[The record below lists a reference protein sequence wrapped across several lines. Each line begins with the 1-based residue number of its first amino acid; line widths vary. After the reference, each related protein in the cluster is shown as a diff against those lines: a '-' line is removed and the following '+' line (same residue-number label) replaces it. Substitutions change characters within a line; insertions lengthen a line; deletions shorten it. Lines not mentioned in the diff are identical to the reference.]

1 MKSESSA
8 KYVVGLGVALVAAIA
23 LHWYLSGL
31 LCPPRGCR
39 ARSDFFV
46 NFFLVWMP
54 SFIAFIAVAASI
66 MMTWEKFE
74 RQTAD
79 MDSAQFVAAESPP
92 AADGIAPARAAYDR
106 GWASLQHG
114 DFRDA
119 IREFDLAISL
129 DPTDSYAF
137 IARGNAYAELK
148 QFEQAFA
155 DYERALARDPRS
167 VPAHYNRGRTLQDVG
182 DTVRAIADFDAA
194 LRLRPGYVPAL
205 HSRGIALQTLGES
218 GRAIADFRQ
227 ALSLATDDATRRQ
240 LESRLAALSTEP

>member
-1 MKSESSA
+1 MKSEPTA

-23 LHWYLSGL
+23 LHWYLSDL
-31 LCPPRGCR
+31 LCPSRGCR
-39 ARSDFFV
+39 GRSDFFV

-54 SFIAFIAVAASI
+54 SFIAFIAVGASI

-74 RQTAD
+74 RQTED
-79 MDSAQFVAAESPP
+79 TDLGQSASVESPHSE
-92 AADGIAPARAAYDR
+92 GIAPARAAYDR
-106 GWASLQHG
+106 GWASLQCG
-114 DFRDA
+114 DFQDA
-119 IREFDLAISL
+119 IREFDRAIGL

-148 QFEQAFA
+148 QYEEAFA

-205 HSRGIALQTLGES
+205 HARGIALQTLGES

-227 ALSLATDDATRRQ
+227 ALSLRPTMRHGGSLNRD
-240 LESRLAALSTEP
+240 

>member
-46 NFFLVWMP
+46 NFFLIWMP

-74 RQTAD
+74 RQPAD
-79 MDSAQFVAAESPP
+79 ADSGQSASVESPP
-92 AADGIAPARAAYDR
+92 ADGIAPARAAYDR
-106 GWASLQHG
+106 GWASLQRG
-114 DFRDA
+114 DFQDA
-119 IREFDLAISL
+119 IRQFDLAIGL

-137 IARGNAYAELK
+137 IARGNACAELK

-155 DYERALARDPRS
+155 DYERALALDPRS

-194 LRLRPGYVPAL
+194 IRLRPGYVLAL
-205 HSRGIALQTLGES
+205 HSRGIALQTLGDS

-240 LESRLAALSTEP
+240 LESRLAALSAEP

>member
-79 MDSAQFVAAESPP
+79 ADSGQGGGPGRPDSRKMNARPEF
-92 AADGIAPARAAYDR
+92 AP
-106 GWASLQHG
+106 GPS
-114 DFRDA
+114 
-119 IREFDLAISL
+119 
-129 DPTDSYAF
+129 
-137 IARGNAYAELK
+137 
-148 QFEQAFA
+148 
-155 DYERALARDPRS
+155 
-167 VPAHYNRGRTLQDVG
+167 
-182 DTVRAIADFDAA
+182 
-194 LRLRPGYVPAL
+194 
-205 HSRGIALQTLGES
+205 
-218 GRAIADFRQ
+218 
-227 ALSLATDDATRRQ
+227 
-240 LESRLAALSTEP
+240 